1 MGVLTRFVEIINA
14 NINALLEKAE
24 DPAKMVDQY
33 LIDARNDLADVKKQ
47 TAEVMAEEAR
57 TKRLVDVNAADVAK
71 YTDLA
76 KKALDQIGTLKG
88 CDIHCPVT
96 QYPQDIS
103 ILRKL
108 GLNLTCEPVL
118 QTKLMFGH

>member
-71 YTDLA
+71 
-76 KKALDQIGTLKG
+76 
-88 CDIHCPVT
+88 
-96 QYPQDIS
+96 
-103 ILRKL
+103 
-108 GLNLTCEPVL
+108 
-118 QTKLMFGH
+118 